1 MHVQD
6 ELLWAAAWL
15 HLASSPSPSSQSK
28 YMSYISTNGGNFGGE
43 QDDYTISWDDKRV
56 ATKVLLSKVRKPA
69 RRPAVTPMI
78 RN

>member
-1 MHVQD
+1 VQD

-28 YMSYISTNGGNFGGE
+28 YMSYISTNGGNLGGE

-56 ATKVLLSKVRKPA
+56 ATKVLLSKVLDYTGGHGHA
-69 RRPAVTPMI
+69 GRPLH
-78 RN
+78 R